1 MILILLALL
10 LSCSP
15 ASDQARRPARTNAT
29 SAEEGRPMADATTP
43 AALIE
48 LAVKETGERYRIMDD
63 GRYLVTGPDGIERET
78 TPMSKTDRGTP
89 RLTRRALTRLRAA
102 IAKVGFG
109 TLPDTVPGLASIPA
123 GIRPT
128 GGGPAV
134 ARTFIFR
141 VGPKSVAVQASAR
154 LEPSF
159 GRLSP
164 LWKVLD
170 EEALGGWAKE

>member
-1 MILILLALL
+1 
-10 LSCSP
+10 
-15 ASDQARRPARTNAT
+15 
-29 SAEEGRPMADATTP
+29 MADATTP